1 MPHLLLG
8 CLHLGPYQ
16 GLLPLKA
23 PARAG
28 AAALVLLVA
37 VWIAGAAKD
46 AGKGEELQNVEVMDK
61 SMRLVDARRY
71 MMAFNEAL
79 SVQCRDCHDLRDFA
93 SDAKEM
99 KLEARRMMK
108 MQKAIN
114 DTWFA
119 GKEVVTCWT
128 CHGGVQKAR
137 ATPPLKDFADSAL
150 GQEP

>member
-1 MPHLLLG
+1 
-8 CLHLGPYQ
+8 
-16 GLLPLKA
+16 LKLA
-23 PARAG
+23 ARA
-28 AAALVLLVA
+28 AAALLVLLA
-37 VWIAGAAKD
+37 AASFWILGAAKD
-46 AGKGEELQNVEVMDK
+46 MGKGEELQNVEVMDK
-61 SMRLVDARRY
+61 TMRLVDARRY

-108 MQKAIN
+108 MQKSIN

-128 CHGGVQKAR
+128 CHGGSLKAR
-137 ATPPLKDFADSAL
+137 ATPPTKDFSDSAL
-150 GQEP
+150 GKDP